1 MSSGVFKKVKLKNS
15 LSELSVGIVAF
26 IAFWCFLALDKILLV
41 HNSDF
46 RSFVMG
52 QLRSR
57 DAGQYLPG
65 ATGDFLRSLG
75 ISEYPS
81 SLILDLPWLIATHV
95 PTETLQLGFGL
106 ATYMSLYLAVNLL
119 GKRCAVNPVV
129 RQTAGFLLPL
139 LMVFPSTISWNRF
152 PLYASS
158 FGWMVATLTL
168 GLLAVDQA
176 KRKSSGLSLG
186 IGLIVGCVTFLAN
199 IHYLPMAFPV
209 VVLGASSIYFLT
221 KEPQQRQRLLW
232 SFGGLSVGLVLNLPV
247 FLGTYLFGVWAIPEV
262 AVQENI
268 DRLSWGNLPN
278 YVLPFPAIGNLPLVS
293 RVLPS
298 SVIQLLMLI
307 VVVVAGVFA
316 HKQGRKILSL
326 FGLAALAIYLFQAT
340 AYGIAAIVL
349 KRELGLD
356 PHYTEILAYPLWIL
370 LVTDL
375 AMSKFLHILR
385 GRALVRAA
393 LPILL
398 IAVWTGQW
406 AIRNDYQ
413 RLAPPE
419 YPIRL
424 SLTTQ
429 HLTTLIRKDNL
440 QGSFSRTIIIQARY
454 PADRGGGEGYRIRR
468 AGAFTESFLMEL
480 TYARIPVLN
489 AYTHMISPRAFEMT
503 NRLFGD
509 GRPAWRQFS
518 SYDVANVDEMPELG
532 IRYVLSEVPL
542 NNSSLRLISSDPYL
556 SYGLFPA
563 PDVAYLYEVIDTR
576 LDPRITQYDFKN
588 DRMYVS
594 VDSSTAATVT
604 IPIEYSRCI
613 RMTPVK
619 TTSEVTMG
627 SDENGLVTLSFV
639 GRNEVVF
646 DYNNSVFQ
654 IRNCR
659 IRDYFDFR
667 SELKASS

>member
-1 MSSGVFKKVKLKNS
+1 MFIGVSRKLNLKAS
-15 LSELSVGIVAF
+15 LSDLVVGVVAF
-26 IAFWCFLALDKILLV
+26 AAFWCFLALDKILLL
-41 HNSDF
+41 HTADF
-46 RSFVMG
+46 RHFAMG
-52 QLRSR
+52 QLRSQ

-65 ATGDFLRSLG
+65 AAGDFLRSLG
-75 ISEYPS
+75 ISEYTS

-139 LMVFPSTISWNRF
+139 LMSFPSTISWNHF
-152 PLYASS
+152 PLYSSS

-176 KRKSSGLSLG
+176 KRKSNFFSLS
-186 IGLIVGCVTFLAN
+186 IGLIVGCVIFLAN
-199 IHYLPMAFPV
+199 IHYLPMTLPV
-209 VVLGASSIYFLT
+209 IVLGTSSIYFLT
-221 KEPQQRQRLLW
+221 NEPQQRQRLLW
-232 SFGGLSVGLVLNLPV
+232 SFGGLCVGLVLSLPV

-278 YVLPFPAIGNLPLVS
+278 YVLPFPAIGNLPLAS

-298 SVIQLLMLI
+298 SVIQLSMLSAVLI
-307 VVVVAGVFA
+307 AGVLA
-316 HKQGRKILSL
+316 HRQGKRFLSL
-326 FGLAALAIYLFQAT
+326 FGLAALAIFLFHAT

-349 KRELGLD
+349 KRELGVD
-356 PHYTEILAYPLWIL
+356 PHYTEIIAYPLWIL
-370 LVTDL
+370 LATDL

-385 GRALVRAA
+385 QRTMLTLL
-393 LPILL
+393 LPIVL
-398 IAVWTGQW
+398 IAVWTTQW
-406 AIRNDYQ
+406 VIRNEDQ
-413 RLAPPE
+413 RLAPLA
-419 YPIRL
+419 YPIQL
-424 SLTTQ
+424 SS
-429 HLTTLIRKDNL
+429 TTLQLATRVRRDH
-440 QGSFSRTIIIQARY
+440 QEGSFSRTIIIQAQY
-454 PADRGGGEGYRIRR
+454 PADRGGEEGYRIRR
-468 AGAFTESFLMEL
+468 AGNFTESFLFEL
-480 TYARIPVLN
+480 NYARIPVLN

-518 SYDVANVDEMPELG
+518 SYDEANVNEMPELG

-542 NNSSLRLISSDPYL
+542 NTSSLRLISSDPYL
-556 SYGLFPA
+556 SYGLYPA

-576 LDPRITQYDFKN
+576 LDPRITEYSFKD

-619 TTSEVTMG
+619 TTPEVTMG
-627 SDENGLVTLSFV
+627 SDEKGLVTLSFI
-639 GRNEVVF
+639 GQHEVVF

-654 IRNCR
+654 FRNCR
-659 IRDYFDFR
+659 IRDYLDFR